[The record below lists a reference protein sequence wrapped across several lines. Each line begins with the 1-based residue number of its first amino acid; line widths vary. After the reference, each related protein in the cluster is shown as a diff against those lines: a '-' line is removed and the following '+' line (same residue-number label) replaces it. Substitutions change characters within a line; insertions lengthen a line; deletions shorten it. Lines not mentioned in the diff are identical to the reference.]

1 LAVQVPP
8 SAVFATQLP
17 LPSQMRFEP
26 QEVPSDAFDLL
37 QTGKPVVQ
45 LYVPGA
51 QVVPQEA
58 PDVHELQL
66 PLLSQ

>member
-1 LAVQVPP
+1 MPP
-8 SAVFATQLP
+8 SAVFATQPP
-17 LPSQMRFEP
+17 LPFQMRFET

-37 QTGKPVVQ
+37 QTGRPVVQ

-58 PDVHELQL
+58 PEVHALQL